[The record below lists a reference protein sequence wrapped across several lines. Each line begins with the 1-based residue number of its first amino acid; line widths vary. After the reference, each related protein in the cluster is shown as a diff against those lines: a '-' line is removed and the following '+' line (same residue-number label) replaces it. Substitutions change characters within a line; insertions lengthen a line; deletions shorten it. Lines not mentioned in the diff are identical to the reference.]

1 MCDLLPCPHRG
12 KYSDIS
18 ANLQSDKNSRMFHKD
33 TTAEKLKHDELLR
46 PSEINDSPS
55 NTLKNNKDK
64 NARED
69 EIIVIGER
77 GDSERLRKDESKYKQ
92 FLEAEKPDVES
103 RSDSE
108 RSVTSDRSRKKREKK
123 RSKVG
128 KESFITSP
136 AHSDSENKALN
147 NKEMESKKD
156 KQEIHGLSER
166 TASDSEG
173 ENAPDKGQRSRN
185 GRSRSLERKKE
196 KLRPRLS
203 SSPKTERRVDE
214 AIGQVCNC
222 NIIVSWLIFCFAS
235 NSLLIYLLKQEI
247 YWKIAES
254 LAKVYFI

>member
-18 ANLQSDKNSRMFHKD
+18 ANLQSDKKSRMFHKD
-33 TTAEKLKHDELLR
+33 TTAEKLKHDEFFR
-46 PSEINDSPS
+46 SSEKNDSQS
-55 NTLKNNKDK
+55 NTLKNNRDK

-69 EIIVIGER
+69 EIVVDGER
-77 GDSERLRKDESKYKQ
+77 RDSERLRNDESKYKQ

-108 RSVTSDRSRKKREKK
+108 RSITSDRSRREKEEK
-123 RSKVG
+123 RNKVG
-128 KESFITSP
+128 KEGFIASP

-147 NKEMESKKD
+147 NKELESKSQ
-156 KQEIHGLSER
+156 QERHGLSER

-222 NIIVSWLIFCFAS
+222 NIIVSWLMFCFAS
-235 NSLLIYLLKQEI
+235 NSLLIYLLKKEI